1 MEIEKREKQE
11 LDILVLFEDFLRQA
25 KRTWVLGMVLI
36 LMFGGAMA
44 FLKNR
49 TYSPIYEAYAS
60 FMVRVAN
67 PLYTNIGT
75 YNEKTAQVM
84 ADTFP
89 SILTS
94 DLLQQ
99 RVMEELDLTYAP
111 AFAVSASSHSSIFT
125 LKVRDANPQRA
136 YDVLNA
142 VITCYPEVA
151 EFVVGSTILVLLDES
166 GIPDHPVASF
176 NLPYHFIRGAVMGGI
191 LWCGIL
197 LFLALIK
204 NTIHTDE
211 ELRTTLNTPCLGQI
225 PTVQVT
231 KKMPYP
237 LMFRFSSDSSFSESF
252 RLLRL
257 RLESTL
263 QETGEKILLVSSAI
277 PGEGKTTV
285 STNLSVCLTLKGK
298 RVLLI
303 DCDLRNP
310 SVANALS
317 SGSRA
322 INREI
327 TLAKALADHTDP
339 TEMIQQTNVNNLFVV
354 LSGSGNKSD
363 TFGKR
368 QKKQMTQLLQKAR
381 NQFDYIILDTPPCS
395 LLSDASEI
403 ADLADAG
410 LVVIRQDYAT
420 KDQILDGVQQ
430 LADCKLPIIGCV
442 FNNVRKGLSG
452 SYGYGYGYSYG
463 YGSNY
468 GKKYRS

>member
-11 LDILVLFEDFLRQA
+11 LDILVLLEDFLRQA
-25 KRTWVLGMVLI
+25 KRTLLLGLVLI
-36 LMFGGAMA
+36 LALGGGMV
-44 FLKNR
+44 FLKHR
-49 TYSPIYEAYAS
+49 TYSPAYEAYAS
-60 FMVRVAN
+60 FTVRVAN
-67 PLYTNIGT
+67 PLYSNIST

-94 DLLQQ
+94 GILQQ
-99 RVMEELDLTYAP
+99 KVMGELGLTDP
-111 AFAVSASSHSSIFT
+111 PVLAVSATSQSRILT
-125 LKVRDANPQRA
+125 LKVRDADPQRA

-151 EFVVGSTILVLLDES
+151 EFVVGSTELVLLDES
-166 GIPDHPVASF
+166 GLPEHPVANF
-176 NLPYHFIRGAVMGGI
+176 NPVYHFSRGAVVGGI

-197 LFLALIK
+197 LFLILIK
-204 NTIHTDE
+204 NTVHNEE
-211 ELRTTLNTPCLGQI
+211 ELRRTLNTPCLGQI
-225 PTVQVT
+225 PAVRVT

-237 LMFRFSSDSSFSESF
+237 QMHRFSSDSSFSEAL

-257 RLESTL
+257 RLESAL
-263 QETGEKILLVSSAI
+263 HEDGKKILLISSAI

-285 STNLSVCLTLKGK
+285 STNLAVCLTMKGK

-317 SGSRA
+317 SGGRPLSKTH
-322 INREI
+322 
-327 TLAKALADHTDP
+327 TLANALEAHTDP
-339 TEMIQQTNVNNLFVV
+339 MEMIQATDVDNLFVI

-363 TFGKR
+363 SFGKV
-368 QKKQMTQLLQKAR
+368 QKKQMAQLLRNAR
-381 NQFDYIILDTPPCS
+381 DEFDYVILDTPPCS

-410 LVVIRQDYAT
+410 LIVIRQDYAT
-420 KDQILDGVQQ
+420 RDQILDGVQQ
-430 LADCKLPIIGCV
+430 LAECKLPILGCV
-442 FNNVRKGLSG
+442 FNNVRKGLTS
-452 SYGYGYGYSYG
+452 SYGYGYGYGYG
-463 YGSNY
+463 YRY
-468 GKKYRS
+468 GKKYQ